1 MEASLL
7 FITHLKF
14 HVQPSR
20 RSWVLA
26 GVPIHKVVSW
36 FEGLTL
42 VQEMGV
48 PESVWSSVIWAGA
61 LPLSCSTPAK
71 EGASFW
77 GWQKDRIP
85 IPPKPTGP
93 LPPWPLLFRLIT
105 LLPHR
110 LFGFGDD
117 PSLVW
122 NFFKALVYAHEFLF
136 LVGFMADMWDTS
148 GSTPE
153 QDGKA
158 SYLISL
164 CRCFLTCKMG
174 IIMVST

>member
-1 MEASLL
+1 MSSLAEDL
-7 FITHLKF
+7 ESWLGS
-14 HVQPSR
+14 PSTR
-20 RSWVLA
+20 LC
-26 GVPIHKVVSW
+26 H
-36 FEGLTL
+36 GLRAL
-42 VQEMGV
+42 LWSKKWACL
-48 PESVWSSVIWAGA
+48 ESVWSSVIWAGA

-85 IPPKPTGP
+85 IPPKPAGP
-93 LPPWPLLFRLIT
+93 LPSWPLLFHLIT

-117 PSLVW
+117 PSLIW
-122 NFFKALVYAHEFLF
+122 NFFKALVYAHEFPF
-136 LVGFMADMWDTS
+136 LVEFMADMWDTS

-164 CRCFLTCKMG
+164 CWCFLTCKMG
-174 IIMVST
+174 RIMVSI